1 MLRPYMLRPSTLHP
15 FVARPFYL
23 AALLVLQLALIVKLA
38 PPLAQALRTDA
49 LAGLAPDGWPLLLQ
63 VLATGFAVAG
73 TTLALVF
80 PGVALAR
87 HRRAGTQRYLGLPAW
102 AVVLALAGIALLAAA
117 ALGLALA
124 PLMPSESRSTALLVA
139 RPAITGGL
147 ALATAGVL
155 CAELLRRSVP
165 AARDAR
171 ALPHSAPGRIE
182 VTYPPELRTC
192 ALGNVGQEMQARH
205 A

>member
-1 MLRPYMLRPSTLHP
+1 MLRLL
-15 FVARPFYL
+15 YL

-38 PPLAQALRTDA
+38 PPFAQALQMDA
-49 LAGLAPDGWPLLLQ
+49 LAGHAPEGWPAMLQ
-63 VLATGFAVAG
+63 LIATGLAVAG
-73 TTLALVF
+73 ASLALVF

-87 HRRAGTQRYLGLPAW
+87 HRRAGTHRFLGLPAW
-102 AVVLALAGIALLAAA
+102 AVGLALSGIALLAAA

-124 PLMPSESRSTALLVA
+124 PVLPAELRAVAYLVA

-155 CAELLRRSVP
+155 CAELLRRSV
-165 AARDAR
+165 AATRGAPS
-171 ALPHSAPGRIE
+171 ALHHAHGRIE

-192 ALGNVGQEMQARH
+192 AVGSTARPMEGRP